1 MRRQRKDRF
10 LERRVYN
17 DRIEALAPVFL
28 TIFRHHRVTH
38 QDLNRPRR
46 RKRAIV
52 KAMTTRAAR
61 LVKRGDA

>member
-10 LERRVYN
+10 IERRMYGE
-17 DRIEALAPVFL
+17 RIEALAPVFHD
-28 TIFRHHRVTH
+28 IYRAHRAAHEDTR
-38 QDLNRPRR
+38 RPRR

-52 KAMTTRAAR
+52 NVMVRRAAR

>member
-10 LERRVYN
+10 IERRTYSE
-17 DRIEALAPVFL
+17 RTEALAPVFHD
-28 TIFRHHRVTH
+28 IYRAHRAKHEDTR
-38 QDLNRPRR
+38 RPRR